1 MTQITLTHRIEEL
14 NDLEVMIEELKS
26 EAEAIKDTIKQ
37 EMTDRNL
44 EEMIV
49 GDYIVR
55 WVDVL
60 SSRSIPRG
68 SRLRWVKAYTRNT
81 QRKFP
86 QRDLRSLTNTREE
99 GAKAPSPTESRY
111 R

>member
-14 NDLEVMIEELKS
+14 NDLEAMIEELKN
-26 EAEAIKDTIKQ
+26 EAEAIKDAIKQ

-49 GDYIVR
+49 GDYIIR

-60 SSRSIPRG
+60 SSRFDTKRFKTELGEDLYKSYTKEVASKRFSI
-68 SRLRWVKAYTRNT
+68 SH
-81 QRKFP
+81 
-86 QRDLRSLTNTREE
+86 
-99 GAKAPSPTESRY
+99 
-111 R
+111 

>member
-14 NDLEVMIEELKS
+14 NELEAMIETIKA
-26 EAEAIKDTIKQ
+26 EAEAIKDQIKA
-37 EMTDRNL
+37 EMSDRGL

-60 SSRSIPRG
+60 SSRFDTKRFKTEMG
-68 SRLRWVKAYTRNT
+68 EGLYKEYTKEVSSKRFT
-81 QRKFP
+81 I
-86 QRDLRSLTNTREE
+86 TH
-99 GAKAPSPTESRY
+99 
-111 R
+111 